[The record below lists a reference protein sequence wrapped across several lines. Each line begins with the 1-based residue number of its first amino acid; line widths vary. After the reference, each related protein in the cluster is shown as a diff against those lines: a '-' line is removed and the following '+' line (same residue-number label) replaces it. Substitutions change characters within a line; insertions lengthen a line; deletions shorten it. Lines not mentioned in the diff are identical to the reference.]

1 MDSRTTQSLVSELGF
16 RVTRV
21 FSFDYGKLVPE
32 VSIAWLH
39 DFDIDDQVITSSFVG
54 SPGAT
59 FAVAGP
65 KAQRNG
71 AVGGAGI
78 TFVHKSGFST
88 SIKYIG
94 EYRGDYISNGVL
106 GELRFVF

>member
-1 MDSRTTQSLVSELGF
+1 
-16 RVTRV
+16 
-21 FSFDYGKLVPE
+21 VPCAE
-32 VSIAWLH
+32 
-39 DFDIDDQVITSSFVG
+39 
-54 SPGAT
+54 GAVPDR
-59 FAVAGP
+59 AKSNV
-65 KAQRNG
+65 NG
-71 AVGGAGI
+71 AHGPACAVSCLNGALGGAGI